1 VAINA
6 TIYFLAS
13 PFRVSIG
20 LYLRRCCLDLLVSS
34 YILPDLLCCLVFRG
48 QKFLFLKALN
58 PMPPLQLVSMTGKS
72 NDINVN
78 LEPDVHT
85 LRERSSTP
93 KEDTKNLDSPGSG
106 PSRFGTEVP
115 ADVVIVRYGELA
127 LKSPGVRNWYE
138 KILMKNI
145 AAMLDSRGIPYSQIR
160 REWGRIFIETTDSR
174 AASAAADVF
183 GIVSTSPALTA
194 EPSLENAAIVCAA
207 IAQDLV
213 LEGES
218 FAIRARRSGN
228 HPFSSADIGKTC
240 GDSVWNSLE
249 KEGKHPRVSLS
260 SPDKEIYIE
269 MRQKLAYIYL
279 ETFKGVGGL
288 PLGTQGSMVVLMSG
302 GLDSPVAA
310 WLMMKRGVTII
321 PVYCNNTPY
330 AENAARERAF
340 DCIRQ
345 LQKWAPGHQFTTYE
359 IPHGPNLQSFIEIC
373 NRKNTCLLCKRMMY
387 REAYEVM
394 KKERASGIV
403 TGSSLGQVASQTAAN
418 MHAEI
423 YQLAIPIYHPLI
435 AFDKT
440 EIMDIARKIGTYD
453 ISSRSAGSCAAVPE
467 RPEIG
472 ANYDLIMLEEKKM
485 DVETMV
491 SNALKAAK
499 VLKL

>member
-1 VAINA
+1 MTDNSNEI
-6 TIYFLAS
+6 
-13 PFRVSIG
+13 
-20 LYLRRCCLDLLVSS
+20 
-34 YILPDLLCCLVFRG
+34 
-48 QKFLFLKALN
+48 KA
-58 PMPPLQLVSMTGKS
+58 K
-72 NDINVN
+72 
-78 LEPDVHT
+78 LEPDFHAS
-85 LRERSSTP
+85 RERESKNTQKIST
-93 KEDTKNLDSPGSG
+93 DNGDNPGSG
-106 PSRFGTEVP
+106 LSHFGSGVP

-138 KILMKNI
+138 KILVKNI

-160 REWGRIFIETTDSR
+160 REWGRIFIESTDAR
-174 AASAAADVF
+174 AAGAAADVF
-183 GIVSTSPALTA
+183 GIVSTSPAVTAA
-194 EPSLENAAIVCAA
+194 EPTLESAASVCAA
-207 IAQDLV
+207 LAQDLV
-213 LEGES
+213 REGES

-240 GDSVWNSLE
+240 GDAVWSALE
-249 KEGKHPRVSLS
+249 KKGKHPGVNLS
-260 SPDKEIYIE
+260 SPDKEIFVE
-269 MRQKLAYIYL
+269 MRQNLAYVYL

-310 WLMMKRGVTII
+310 WLMMKRGVMII
-321 PVYCNNTPY
+321 PVYCNNSPY

-345 LQKWAPGHQFTTYE
+345 LQKWAPEHQFTTYE
-359 IPHGPNLQSFIEIC
+359 IPHGPNLQSFIDIC

-394 KKERASGIV
+394 KKEGASGVI

-418 MHAEI
+418 MYAEI
-423 YQLAIPIYHPLI
+423 YELAIPIYHPLI

-453 ISSRSAGSCAAVPE
+453 ISSRPAGTCAAVPE
-467 RPEIG
+467 HPEVK

-485 DVETMV
+485 DIETMV
-491 SNALKAAK
+491 SNALKTTK
-499 VLKL
+499 VFKL